1 MKILLTLI
9 IVAAV
14 VAGVAWGY
22 FYSAGAPNSSH
33 AQPASLTLVKKG
45 AEFTFMG
52 YKSFSFNAPY
62 GNFTVIGNGS
72 WIVTNRAAEFNT
84 PDGLA
89 MEWEAPPSHL
99 PVPSF
104 YNVTG
109 YPWIWKYAG
118 VINYTVFTY
127 SQEHFEII
135 SFVFYSPVSTTL
147 KFLQPF
153 AITYHNY

>member
-1 MKILLTLI
+1 MKILLTL
-9 IVAAV
+9 VMVVAV
-14 VAGVAWGY
+14 VAGVAAGY

-33 AQPASLTLVKKG
+33 AQPASLTLVKRG

-52 YKSFSFNAPY
+52 YKSFSFNVPY

-84 PDGLA
+84 PDGLF

-99 PVPSF
+99 PAPSF
-104 YNVTG
+104 YNVTT
-109 YPWIWKYAG
+109 YPWIWKYEG

-127 SQEHFEII
+127 PQKHLEII

-153 AITYHNY
+153 AIAYHVN